1 MTVSRN
7 MFGMQ
12 IVGETSEVDQEK
24 KFLTYYYRYSTPG
37 KNTNSSIR
45 IIIKFCEM
53 FVDKLD
59 RRRSDLIYFSND
71 NTKTIFFF
79 PVCHSGWESEES
91 IRRFDHQDI
100 KEGVKIPD
108 EDFFEGAEKLLE
120 VSWAP
125 RGDLR
130 CLPRTTIEEIL
141 RLAR

>member
-1 MTVSRN
+1 
-7 MFGMQ
+7 MF
-12 IVGETSEVDQEK
+12 E
-24 KFLTYYYRYSTPG
+24 
-37 KNTNSSIR
+37 
-45 IIIKFCEM
+45 
-53 FVDKLD
+53 DKLD
-59 RRRSDLIYFSND
+59 GWRSDLIHFSN
-71 NTKTIFFF
+71 NNIKTIFFF

>member
-1 MTVSRN
+1 MGSCAKSVDWSTYFQLVNFCLRMSVKAAKN
-7 MFGMQ
+7 FLEGFGL
-12 IVGETSEVDQEK
+12 ITSSSASPED
-24 KFLTYYYRYSTPG
+24 G
-37 KNTNSSIR
+37 KEPNI
-45 IIIKFCEM
+45 
-53 FVDKLD
+53 
-59 RRRSDLIYFSND
+59 
-71 NTKTIFFF
+71 
-79 PVCHSGWESEES
+79 VCHSGWESEEN

>member
-1 MTVSRN
+1 
-7 MFGMQ
+7 
-12 IVGETSEVDQEK
+12 
-24 KFLTYYYRYSTPG
+24 
-37 KNTNSSIR
+37 
-45 IIIKFCEM
+45 M

-59 RRRSDLIYFSND
+59 GWLPDLIDFSN
-71 NTKTIFFF
+71 NNIKTFFFF

-120 VSWAP
+120 VSWTP